1 MIFQSGVSMPIA
13 WDLEALEVVAVV
25 AEELVADRKHEPKR
39 LHISET
45 KYL

>member
-39 LHISET
+39 LYISET